1 MKYPERT
8 DDDIISIVADDGG
21 IMPLIYQ
28 TRQGINFDSF
38 TQLANLSPFNTQDWS
53 RFLHLS
59 ERTMQRYKKEQ
70 KRFSAIYAEKIIE
83 ITLLQKFGLL
93 VFGDEVRFARWM
105 ELENIALGGAR
116 PKDLLDSTFGIS
128 LIKTELSRIEHG
140 ILA

>member
-8 DDDIISIVADDGG
+8 DDDISNIMVEDGS

-38 TQLANLSPFNTQDWS
+38 SQLAGLSPFNTQDWS

-59 ERTMQRYKKEQ
+59 ERTMQRYKKEK
-70 KRFSAIYAEKIIE
+70 KRFSAIYAEKILE

-105 ELENIALGGAR
+105 ELENIALGGSR